1 MQQATAREGQRER
14 VTQAESVAGG
24 KRIPGVKSLRRWY
37 A

>member
-14 VTQAESVAGG
+14 VTQAESVAG